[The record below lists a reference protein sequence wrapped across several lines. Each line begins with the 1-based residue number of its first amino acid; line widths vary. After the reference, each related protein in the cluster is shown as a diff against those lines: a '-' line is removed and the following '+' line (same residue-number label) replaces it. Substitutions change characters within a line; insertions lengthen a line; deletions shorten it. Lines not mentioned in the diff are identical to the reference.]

1 MASRVVSA
9 VKAEAEAAMAA
20 KKALV
25 MAAFLVRAA
34 LPVAR
39 AAAAPTEAIPGVAL
53 RAEARAEA

>member
-9 VKAEAEAAMAA
+9 LKAEAEAA
-20 KKALV
+20 

-39 AAAAPTEAIPGVAL
+39 AAAAPTEAVARAAAMPGVAL
-53 RAEARAEA
+53 RAEARADA